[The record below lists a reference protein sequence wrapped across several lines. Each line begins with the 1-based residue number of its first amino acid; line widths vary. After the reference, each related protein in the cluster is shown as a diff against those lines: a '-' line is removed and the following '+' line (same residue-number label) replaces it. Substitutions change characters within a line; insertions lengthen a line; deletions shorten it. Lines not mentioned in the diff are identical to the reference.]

1 MYEHPKSTRSAKPVR
16 RTATRWAPLLAGAA
30 IVSISIAGVAAASSG
45 TRSIATASPSVALSR
60 TSNAAAI
67 DDTEC
72 TYSVTVAGGKASHEL
87 STARS
92 TEATESIVHNGV
104 ELSIVDEQDRVS
116 VGAMW
121 SEATYVVIE
130 VDQTRRSDVIDA
142 VAEAID
148 DPNWPYDD
156 DADFT
161 AEFQGVECD
170 LGVALADGIDTHDM
184 IHGEASF
191 DLETDDGHCE
201 LSAEFSEQGFDWEDI
216 ELGDLHL
223 SANEVDDTFTISLD
237 TNQGEFDVGC
247 SDD

>member
-1 MYEHPKSTRSAKPVR
+1 MHEHPKSPRSAKAVT
-16 RTATRWAPLLAGAA
+16 RTATRWAPLIAGAA
-30 IVSISIAGVAAASSG
+30 IVSISIAGVAAASQDARSTAAA
-45 TRSIATASPSVALSR
+45 TRSVALSR
-60 TSNAAAI
+60 TSSVVAI
-67 DDTEC
+67 DDIEC
-72 TYSVTVAGGKASHEL
+72 MYSVTVAGGKASREL
-87 STARS
+87 STAIS

-142 VAEAID
+142 IAEAID
-148 DPNWPYDD
+148 DPNWSYDD

-170 LGVALADGIDTHDM
+170 LGIALEDGIDTDDV

-201 LSAEFSEQGFDWEDI
+201 LSAEFSEEGFDWEDI
-216 ELGDLHL
+216 EFGDLDL
-223 SANEVDDTFTISLD
+223 SVDEVNDTFTISLD
-237 TNQGEFDVGC
+237 TNRGEFDLGC

>member
-1 MYEHPKSTRSAKPVR
+1 MYEHPTSTRSANSVR

-45 TRSIATASPSVALSR
+45 ARSTTTASPSVGLSR
-60 TSNAAAI
+60 TSDTAAI
-67 DDTEC
+67 DATEC
-72 TYSVTVAGGKASHEL
+72 TYSVTVAGGTESHEL
-87 STARS
+87 STALS
-92 TEATESIVHNGV
+92 TEATESIDHNGV
-104 ELSIVDEQDRVS
+104 ELSIVDEQDRVF

-121 SEATYVVIE
+121 SEGTYVVVE

-148 DPNWPYDD
+148 DPNWSYED

-170 LGVALADGIDTHDM
+170 LGTALADGIDTHDV

-191 DLETDDGHCE
+191 DLETDDGHCQ
-201 LSAEFSEQGFDWEDI
+201 LSGEFSEQGFDWEDI
-216 ELGDLHL
+216 ELGDLHF
-223 SANEVDDTFTISLD
+223 SVDETNDTFSMSLD
-237 TNQGEFDVGC
+237 TNRGEFDVSC